1 MALVTGIDGC
11 KAGWIAI
18 TLETETGDLSHAV
31 FPDGESLFAAMDVPQ
46 AIAIDIPIGLPESG
60 ARVCD
65 QEARRLLGR
74 PRSRSVFPSPIR
86 PALYAQSRGEA
97 DRITRGVDGRGVG
110 AQAWNIYSRIREI
123 DDLLRES
130 PQLRDRVYES
140 HPEVCFWAL
149 NGGQPMTCSKHT
161 PEGLEERLRLIHQ
174 HFGAGSFHRLRPTT
188 ISSTPSLFA
197 GQPDGSFWVRRQYCR
212 RFRLLIPT
220 DCRCASRTEHHGHQR
235 GFFRC
240 IPRRRLC
247 LPQRI

>member
-1 MALVTGIDGC
+1 VALVTGIDGC

-174 HFGAGSFHRLRPTT
+174 HFGAGSFHRLRRSYPKTRVSDDDILDAFAVCWTARRILLGEAT
-188 ISSTPSLFA
+188 ILPE
-197 GQPDGSFWVRRQYCR
+197 
-212 RFRLLIPT
+212 IP
-220 DCRCASRTEHHGHQR
+220 ASDTHG
-235 GFFRC
+235 
-240 IPRRRLC
+240 
-247 LPQRI
+247 LPMRIAY